1 MIEGF
6 AQDHVGQGFLL
17 APLLVPFKTIIL
29 VKNYINVV
37 VLLIGGFVQGVLR
50 KGCPLL
56 LSRKALIKLY

>member
-1 MIEGF
+1 M
-6 AQDHVGQGFLL
+6 GQGFLL
-17 APLLVPFKTIIL
+17 APLLVPFKTTIL